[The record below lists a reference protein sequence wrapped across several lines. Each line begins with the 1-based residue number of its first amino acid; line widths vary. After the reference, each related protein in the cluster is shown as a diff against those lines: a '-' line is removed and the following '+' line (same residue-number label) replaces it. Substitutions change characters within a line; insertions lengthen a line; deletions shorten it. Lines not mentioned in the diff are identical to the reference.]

1 MGARCCP
8 IALPALALCPRR
20 ELRTK
25 IRTPRAPCIR
35 GGDVNSP
42 AQGLSGPCS
51 RGRLLPP
58 TLPRVCG
65 VCVWPRVHSSTALRQ
80 QLLPCPSVGSGM
92 FPPAWVKAGPR
103 SPRQRPR
110 GVARTAVV
118 AAGSAGGE
126 RGGYVPT
133 AVGFQRCLLC
143 CVGALRQPRGA
154 GGAVFHGAG
163 VLHPVSISPG
173 CEAGVDALPLGRQRA
188 QSLTLVND
196 LPSGTFRCHRRRYA
210 NSSPGLRAR
219 GAGGRQGQRGGTA
232 EEQGAPFREG
242 MGSTSR
248 VRGPRVKRCPYR
260 MGGMTAPFGGSPGC
274 PGSVPAVL
282 PEAGPGPA
290 GGQGGA
296 VPRGPVKAAAGGGG
310 WRRWRWAAR
319 DCGAQRRPG
328 ARGRATRGPC
338 GGTASTGGLRTAE
351 GLAGNGGS
359 RTWGCGT
366 RAWGRTVGE
375 STWGGEQDLKKG
387 PRSSGT
393 GEILVSRRGTGP
405 LCHVDM
411 PGWGQVQT
419 GAYYPPYLC
428 CTSSTSPSSSS
439 SISSSPAYFSAPV
452 TCCGGPGLGCAHNP
466 PRALT
471 SDWDRET
478 RLHLFLCATPSPK
491 PLLTP

>member
-25 IRTPRAPCIR
+25 IRTPRAPCIM

-154 GGAVFHGAG
+154 GVAVFHGAG

-260 MGGMTAPFGGSPGC
+260 MGGMTAPFGGHRGAPAPSPLCC
-274 PGSVPAVL
+274 PRRGQARPVAREGRFRGAPL
-282 PEAGPGPA
+282 KPQPEAG
-290 GGQGGA
+290 
-296 VPRGPVKAAAGGGG
+296 AGGGG
-310 WRRWRWAAR
+310 
-319 DCGAQRRPG
+319 DGQRGTAGPSGGPGPG
-328 ARGRATRGPC
+328 AGRPAGP
-338 GGTASTGGLRTAE
+338 AE
-351 GLAGNGGS
+351 GL
-359 RTWGCGT
+359 
-366 RAWGRTVGE
+366 
-375 STWGGEQDLKKG
+375 
-387 PRSSGT
+387 P
-393 GEILVSRRGTGP
+393 
-405 LCHVDM
+405 
-411 PGWGQVQT
+411 
-419 GAYYPPYLC
+419 
-428 CTSSTSPSSSS
+428 
-439 SISSSPAYFSAPV
+439 APV
-452 TCCGGPGLGCAHNP
+452 G
-466 PRALT
+466 
-471 SDWDRET
+471 
-478 RLHLFLCATPSPK
+478 
-491 PLLTP
+491 